1 MLKWA
6 NSQDMKYNL
15 WLKLL
20 RFLVHTKRFFWWLGK
35 RSFLLLGGF
44 FLPVYRFFGILV
56 YKVNA
61 LLKKSGFSS
70 DRALIA
76 RDIIQPLIFVL
87 LFLIVI
93 PQTKLFTQKNVFLP
107 GQKTIAFNLFGDN
120 SDYSFEEVTAASQ
133 SNNLAPN
140 YAWRTGV
147 ISAQDN
153 LATDE
158 VVYNQDLAGTFAGG
172 MAINKPLLMTGA
184 INKSGSGRKESVPY
198 TIVSGDSFNNI
209 AARFGV
215 NVATILWENGL
226 TAKSKLKLGQV
237 LNVPPASGVMHT
249 VKKGDDLGKIASLY
263 GANIG
268 DIVTF
273 NNLASDGHDLR
284 IGEKIMIPGGV
295 RPQEKVIVKP
305 TKVVVKN
312 GKKVITEQ
320 ESYGEVITPPSSNR
334 APSASGFV
342 WPSGVHMI
350 TQYFGWKHHAI
361 DIAGPFETPTY
372 AAKAGTVEKS
382 QCGWNNGYGC
392 EIIIDHGNG
401 VKTLYGHSSR
411 LLVQAGEYVEAGQT
425 IALMGNTGNVRG
437 ITGIHLHFEVI
448 VNGARV
454 NPLGYVR

>member
-1 MLKWA
+1 
-6 NSQDMKYNL
+6 MKYNL

-35 RSFLLLGGF
+35 RFFGLLGSFLF
-44 FLPVYRFFGILV
+44 PIYRFLGILG
-56 YKVNA
+56 YKINSF
-61 LLKKSGFSS
+61 LKKTGLSN

-76 RDIIQPLIFVL
+76 RDLIQPVIFIL
-87 LFLIVI
+87 LFLVVI

-120 SDYSFEEVTAASQ
+120 TDYSFEELSAESQ
-133 SNNLAPN
+133 PNNVAPN

-158 VVYNQDLAGTFAGG
+158 VVYNQDLVGTFAGG

-184 INKSGSGRKESVPY
+184 INKSGSSGRKESIQYTVVP
-198 TIVSGDSFNNI
+198 GDSLNNI
-209 AARFGV
+209 ATRFGV

-237 LNVPPASGVMHT
+237 LAVPPASGVMHT
-249 VKKGDDLGKIASLY
+249 VKKGDNLGKIASLY

-273 NNLASDGHDLR
+273 NNLATDGHDLR
-284 IGEKIMIPGGV
+284 IGEKIMVPGGIK
-295 RPQEKVIVKP
+295 PQEKV
-305 TKVVVKN
+305 VVVPKPILKN
-312 GKKVITEQ
+312 GKKAIVEQ
-320 ESYGEVITPPSSNR
+320 ESYGEIITPPSSSR
-334 APSASGFV
+334 APSASGFI
-342 WPSGVHMI
+342 WPSGSHMI
-350 TQYFGWKHHAI
+350 TQYFGWTHHAI

-372 AAKAGTVEKS
+372 AAKAGTVSKA
-382 QCGWNNGYGC
+382 QCGWNSGYGC

-401 VKTLYGHSSR
+401 VQTLYGHSSR
-411 LLVQAGEYVEAGQT
+411 LLVSAGEYVEAGQT

-448 VNGARV
+448 VNGGRV